1 MRGLAN
7 QRRTRAFTII
17 IGLIT
22 IAAVTALKQSYP
34 SAFEWAELKT
44 SDLRLYKSALHAPT
58 GKVVIAA
65 VDDESIAELGRF
77 PWPRRIE
84 AQLVSALH
92 DYNAAVVGFD
102 IAFTE
107 RDPDDAAQEQ
117 IARRL
122 QNAGIEKSVVGDA
135 LGGSNDAAFA
145 DAIQQQGSTYL
156 GYFFRSHMFHEA
168 TGAEVGSFTAKLI
181 QPWPLA
187 YNLTRL
193 GPGARQQTYIANGY
207 LPPIQR
213 LNRTARGTAY
223 VDIDEDSD
231 GTARSEPAVIRFDGR
246 YCLPLFLAM
255 ADAYLGHPPLMLHF
269 DADGVSGVEIGTE
282 KIPVNELGDM
292 MVHLRGKPGT
302 MPQVSIADIIHHRI
316 RPSALAHKAVLVGVT
331 AHAIGDRIHA
341 PIGGDFP
348 GVEFQA
354 TAIDNVVGSDFISS
368 SLYLTAVERLSAWIM
383 GAMAAIAAGFMTAL
397 ASALVMVALAASYVA
412 YASWELSANS
422 RLIGV
427 IFPLITLV
435 ATYLMV
441 VSYRYFAE
449 GREKR
454 FIRSAFELYVHPDYV
469 ATLMKDSSTL
479 KLGGERRH
487 LSILFADI
495 MGFTSR
501 AERSEPE
508 PLVAL
513 LNTYMTA
520 MTNAIFECG
529 GVVDKLMGDGIM
541 AFWGAPLPVDN
552 PARNAV
558 NCAINMQGALKKLAV
573 RDARFGD
580 IHIGIGIA
588 TGDVIVGN
596 FGGEKKFDY
605 SVIGDTVNLA
615 SRLEGLTRQFKV
627 NVLVNQQTYDEA
639 RGDYVARQIGLV
651 RVKGK
656 DQLVPVVE
664 IAGHKGDSV
673 DPLHY
678 LRFSQ
683 ALALLRQGHSPEA
696 DLRTL
701 QREWPNDHVIEM
713 CLERLQA
720 AGANPPHEMVFEFDS
735 K

>member
-7 QRRTRAFTII
+7 QRRTRALTII
-17 IGLIT
+17 IGVVT
-22 IAAVTALKQSYP
+22 IAAVTALKQYYP
-34 SAFEWAELKT
+34 RAFEWAELRT
-44 SDLRLYKSALHAPT
+44 SDLRLYRGALHKPT
-58 GKVVIAA
+58 GKVVIGA
-65 VDDESIAELGRF
+65 VDDQSIAELGRF
-77 PWPRRIE
+77 PWPRGTQAR
-84 AQLVSALH
+84 LVNALH
-92 DYNAAVVGFD
+92 DYDAAVVGFD
-102 IAFTE
+102 IAFSE
-107 RDPDDAAQEQ
+107 RDPGDAEQEE

-122 QNAGIEKSVVGDA
+122 QNAGIAKGVVSGA
-135 LGGSNDAAFA
+135 VGASNDAAFA
-145 DAIQQQGSTYL
+145 RAMQQQGSTYL

-168 TGAEVGSFTAKLI
+168 TGAELGSFSARLK
-181 QPWPLA
+181 QPWPVG

-193 GPGARQQTYIANGY
+193 ERGARQQTYIANGY
-207 LPPIQR
+207 LPPIQL
-213 LNRTARGTAY
+213 LNTAARGIAY

-231 GTARSEPAVIRFDGR
+231 GTARSEPTVIRFDGR
-246 YCLPLFLAM
+246 YCVPLFLAM
-255 ADAYLGHPPLMLHF
+255 ADAYLGRPPLTLHF
-269 DADGVSGVEIGTE
+269 DIDGVSGVEIGTE
-282 KIPVNELGDM
+282 NIPVNELGNM
-292 MVHLRGKPGT
+292 IVHLRGSAGT
-302 MPQVSIADIIHHRI
+302 MPRVSIADIINHRI
-316 RPSALAHKAVLVGVT
+316 PKAALAHKAVLVGLT
-331 AHAIGDRIHA
+331 AHAIGDRIA
-341 PIGGDFP
+341 VPIGGDFP

-354 TAIDNVVGSDFISS
+354 TAIDNVLAGDFISS
-368 SLYLTAVERLSAWIM
+368 SLYLTAIERLSAWIM
-383 GAMAAIAAGFMTAL
+383 GGAAAIAAGFMTAA
-397 ASALVMVALAASYVA
+397 ASALVMLALAACYVG
-412 YASWELSANS
+412 YASWELSANA
-422 RLIGV
+422 RLVGV
-427 IFPLITLV
+427 IFPLLTLL
-435 ATYLMV
+435 ATYLTVM
-441 VSYRYFAE
+441 SYRYFAE

-520 MTNAIFECG
+520 MTNAIFESG

-541 AFWGAPLPVDN
+541 AFWGAPLPNEN
-552 PARNAV
+552 PARNAI
-558 NCAINMQGALKKLAV
+558 NCAITMQGELKELAAH
-573 RDARFGD
+573 DARFRD
-580 IHIGIGIA
+580 IQIGIGIA

-627 NVLVNQQTYDEA
+627 NILVNQQTYDEA
-639 RGDYVARQIGLV
+639 GGDYVARQIGLV

-664 IAGHKGDSV
+664 IAGRDGDGIDSAQ
-673 DPLHY
+673 Y

-683 ALALLRQGHSPEA
+683 ALALLRQGQSPEA
-696 DLRTL
+696 DLRML

-713 CLERLQA
+713 CLERLQTA
-720 AGANPPHEMVFEFDS
+720 DANPPHEMVFEFDS